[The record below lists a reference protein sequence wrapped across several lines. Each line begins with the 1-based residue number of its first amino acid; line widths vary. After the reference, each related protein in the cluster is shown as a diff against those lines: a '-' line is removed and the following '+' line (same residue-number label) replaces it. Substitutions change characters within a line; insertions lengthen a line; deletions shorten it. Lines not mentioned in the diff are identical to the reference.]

1 MRLETARLVIR
12 SFDPSMDFGPYYSIV
27 ADANVMKYLGGV
39 LSKEQA
45 VQYIDRAIETERTS
59 GYARYAVIH
68 KERDELVGMCGFA
81 PVRDYIDLG
90 YRFAKCVWG
99 RGLATE
105 AASAVVAYG
114 FAEHGFREIVA
125 LTHPENSASISVLEK
140 LGFSYQHDETT
151 PMGTPARRY
160 VGTKASTT

>member
-1 MRLETARLVIR
+1 MQLETARLVIR
-12 SFDPSMDFGPYYSIV
+12 SFDPSMDLDPYYSIV

-45 VQYIDRAIETERTS
+45 KRYIDRAIETEQTS
-59 GYARYAVIH
+59 GYARYAVAH

-105 AASAVVAYG
+105 AALAVVAYG
-114 FAEHGFREIVA
+114 FAEHGFSEIVG
-125 LTHPENSASISVLEK
+125 LTHPDNSASINILEK
-140 LGFSYQHDETT
+140 LGFSYQCDEVT
-151 PMGTPARRY
+151 PMGMPTRRY
-160 VGTKASTT
+160 LGTRTTTT